1 MQARAEA
8 AADTQRRIVEA
19 AMHAFSERLYDQVAL
34 EEIARRAGVTFQTV
48 MRRFGSKEKLFAV
61 AAATGRARV
70 LTRRSQPPVG
80 DLRAAVHVL
89 IEEYEELGD
98 MMLRFLG
105 QEERVP
111 AIREL
116 TDAGRALHREW
127 VERVFES
134 QLRPC
139 KGSARRVRRATLIAA
154 TDLLVW
160 KLLRRDL
167 SLSKGETERAV
178 IELVRALGGTP

>member
-80 DLRAAVHVL
+80 DLRAAVQH
-89 IEEYEELGD
+89 IAEI
-98 MMLRFLG
+98 M
-105 QEERVP
+105 
-111 AIREL
+111 
-116 TDAGRALHREW
+116 
-127 VERVFES
+127 
-134 QLRPC
+134 
-139 KGSARRVRRATLIAA
+139 RATRWDASS
-154 TDLLVW
+154 LLARLEHADV
-160 KLLRRDL
+160 
-167 SLSKGETERAV
+167 KGEKLT
-178 IELVRALGGTP
+178 T